1 MLEFIILM
9 VILDL
14 LLKWRVGK
22 EEDVVTEKPKE
33 KPIPK
38 AYVMG
43 NQAEWEFESLDDAM
57 AFREWRLAG
66 NKGNA
71 IDFYRYEREE

>member
-14 LLKWRVGK
+14 LMKWRVN
-22 EEDVVTEKPKE
+22 EEVVVEEPKE

-43 NQAEWEFESLDDAM
+43 NKAEWEFETLDDAM
-57 AFREWRLAG
+57 EFREWRMAG
-66 NKGNA
+66 NRGNA
-71 IDFYRYEREE
+71 IDFYRDRGEE

>member
-14 LLKWRVGK
+14 LMKWQVGEK
-22 EEDVVTEKPKE
+22 VAVEPQEDERS
-33 KPIPK
+33 IPK

-57 AFREWRLAG
+57 EFREWRMAG

-71 IDFYRYEREE
+71 IDFYRAER